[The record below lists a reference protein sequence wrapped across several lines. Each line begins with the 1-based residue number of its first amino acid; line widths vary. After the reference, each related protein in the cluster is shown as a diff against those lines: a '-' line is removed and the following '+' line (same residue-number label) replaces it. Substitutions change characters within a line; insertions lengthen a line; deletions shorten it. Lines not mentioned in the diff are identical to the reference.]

1 MPVYRAFGVGS
12 AAASVPS
19 APTKKYMTA
28 EAVKKRYAAPPHKV
42 RRGCILSYP
51 SAAKTN
57 SACLRLFLVLF
68 SEDSDNSVGGF
79 FRRFGVAE
87 GRKS

>member
-28 EAVKKRYAAPPHKV
+28 EAVKKRYA
-42 RRGCILSYP
+42 GP
-51 SAAKTN
+51 SAQ
-57 SACLRLFLVLF
+57 SAEGLHTVISERGEDEFCLPTLI
-68 SEDSDNSVGGF
+68 SCSV
-79 FRRFGVAE
+79 FRRL
-87 GRKS
+87 